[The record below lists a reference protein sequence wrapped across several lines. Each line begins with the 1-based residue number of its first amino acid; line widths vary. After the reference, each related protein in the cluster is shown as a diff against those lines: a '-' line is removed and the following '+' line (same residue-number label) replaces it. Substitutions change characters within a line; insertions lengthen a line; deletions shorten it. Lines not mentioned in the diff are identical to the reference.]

1 MESKINVPDVLQ
13 PSQDDI
19 LKLVKAACQRTSI
32 NSNIKMRD
40 YLYKR
45 SSDDGNIINLG
56 HTWEKLMLAARIIV
70 TIENPE
76 DVCCLAS
83 RQHQQRAVIKYGTY
97 TGASTIAGRF
107 TPGSFT
113 NQRTKQF
120 REPRLIIV
128 GDPTADKNAVREASY
143 VGIPCIAFCDSDT
156 NLEYVDVAIPV
167 NTKGFESIGL
177 IFWMLA
183 REVLRLRGQI
193 PRSLPWTGEDGKEV
207 SVDLFFFKKEKDAE
221 KELEQQQVAA
231 SQAPFQQ
238 QQEQMPISD
247 SVNEAP
253 KPSSDES
260 SNWDVNANTSTQ
272 SGFGGGGEVANW
284 GEN

>member
-183 REVLRLRGQI
+183 REVLRLRGKI
-193 PRSLPWTGEDGKEV
+193 ERGLPWLGEDGKEV

-221 KELEQQQVAA
+221 KEQEPQQIAA
-231 SQAPFQQ
+231 SQTPFQQ
-238 QQEQMPISD
+238 QQEQVPISEI
-247 SVNEAP
+247 NEAP

-260 SNWDVNANTSTQ
+260 SNWDVNANTATQ
-272 SGFGGGGEVANW
+272 SGFGGGGDVGNW

>member
-1 MESKINVPDVLQ
+1 MG
-13 PSQDDI
+13 SQNDMF
-19 LKLVKAACQRTSI
+19 KLVKASCQRTSM

-40 YLYKR
+40 YLYQRKPESQDR
-45 SSDDGNIINLG
+45 YGNIINLG
-56 HTWEKLMLAARIIV
+56 DTWEKLMLAARIIV
-70 TIENPE
+70 TIENPG
-76 DVCCLAS
+76 DVCAVAS
-83 RQHQQRAVIKYGTY
+83 RQHQQRAVIKYGHY

-183 REVLRLRGQI
+183 REVLRLRGKI
-193 PRSLPWTGEDGKEV
+193 ERGLPWLGEDGKEV
-207 SVDLFFFKKEKDAE
+207 SVYLFFFKKEKDAE
-221 KELEQQQVAA
+221 KEQEPQQIAA
-231 SQAPFQQ
+231 SQTPFQQ
-238 QQEQMPISD
+238 QQEQVPISEI
-247 SVNEAP
+247 NEAP

-260 SNWDVNANTSTQ
+260 SNWDVNANTATQ
-272 SGFGGGGEVANW
+272 SGFGGGGDVGNW